1 MTTGQNSRV
10 LQWIQKWI
18 QMCLLPVPTLVADL
32 AKTVPKKCSWY
43 SSKEC
48 ICLFSSVG
56 GHSFCA
62 LRVFMS
68 TGDIFKVR
76 SNGIEYF
83 WEVTRHYESFFSFFS
98 FFIIWTF
105 CFDTISSSF
114 LPDNSHALFKLFLII
129 QLILWASLKCINI
142 KDRLMPKSMSKLLLM
157 SLSCGQRGS
166 IFGN

>member
-18 QMCLLPVPTLVADL
+18 QMCLLPVPMLAADL
-32 AKTVPKKCSWY
+32 AKTVPKKCSSY

-62 LRVFMS
+62 LRIFMS
-68 TGDIFKVR
+68 ASDIFKVH

-83 WEVTRHYESFFSFFS
+83 WEVTRHCESFFSFFS
-98 FFIIWTF
+98 YIIIWTF

-114 LPDNSHALFKLFLII
+114 LNSHALFKLFLII

-142 KDRLMPKSMSKLLLM
+142 KDRLVPKSMSKLLPV
-157 SLSCGQRGS
+157 SLSCGHRGS
-166 IFGN
+166 IFAN